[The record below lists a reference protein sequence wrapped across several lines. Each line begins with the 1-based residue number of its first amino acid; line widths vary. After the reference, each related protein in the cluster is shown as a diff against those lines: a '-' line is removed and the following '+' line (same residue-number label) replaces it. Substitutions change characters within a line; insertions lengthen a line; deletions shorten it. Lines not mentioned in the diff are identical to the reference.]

1 MRILDTSQKEFLD
14 YICSLDDSCDVPC
27 TNFKVNESDAMIEEY
42 QYMTK
47 QQKQRDD
54 IGSVS
59 QRSNPNPRTRK

>member
-1 MRILDTSQKEFLD
+1 MRLDTSQKELLD

-47 QQKQRDD
+47 QQKQKDYTKKEREFKC
-54 IGSVS
+54 
-59 QRSNPNPRTRK
+59 QA